1 MLEIESRGNETLE
14 RVIAYLLDELEK
26 DKSEISRLN
35 DELEAER
42 RTSKYWWELCQEDKQ
57 CLKTE

>member
-14 RVIAYLLDELEK
+14 RAIAYLLDEREK

-35 DELEAER
+35 DELESER
-42 RTSKYWWELCQEDKQ
+42 RTSKYWWKLCQEDKQ